1 MKHKPLTDIKKAK
14 RQKKN
19 VVGYVLGVLMHG
31 ETTKLG
37 NEDSELNP
45 VNYYSTS
52 TNLHT
57 IIMIILSLYYHYQ
70 FIIIIANTPI
80 NNLIAD
86 SFDIKI
92 VVFIC
97 AFMSL

>member
-1 MKHKPLTDIKKAK
+1 MCQISACYEILRHNTQVCP

-57 IIMIILSLYYHYQ
+57 IIMIILSLYHHY
-70 FIIIIANTPI
+70 
-80 NNLIAD
+80 
-86 SFDIKI
+86 
-92 VVFIC
+92 
-97 AFMSL
+97 